1 MQQVGQHARLPT
13 NNKDYTMTISSMN
26 IIEIPIRKIAIAL
39 TLSVLLTSCSASKA
53 PEAAQN
59 EANEQSDK
67 TSAQTKTTSENGSTE
82 NKAGEI
88 QLSVEEIQQSGV
100 KVSAIQPEKI
110 ADQLILSANITANQD
125 RIAFVAPRVEGRL
138 IKVTANLGDQ
148 VKAGQSLAVVDSIQ
162 IGEARAEYHHAQ
174 SELKLAEANF
184 QRTDKLYKDEIV
196 PQRQWLEAKN
206 AYERAQTSARESAD
220 HLHILAGSSDTGI
233 STFVITA
240 PFSGVVIEKDAVMGE
255 LSKPEGKLF
264 TIADLSTVWIE
275 ADVSEKDLGKLA
287 IGSPATVTVSSFPD
301 ELFKGKVSYISS
313 IFDKQTRTVKARIEL
328 PNPDSKLRIDMFAR
342 AMVDLTSSREALIL
356 PQEAVLLVQGQ
367 STVYIQ
373 SDNGFEAR
381 PVEVGEQLN
390 KGVVITS
397 GLKPGEQ
404 VVISGAYTL
413 KSRQLK
419 SQIGDAD

>member
-1 MQQVGQHARLPT
+1 MSQPI
-13 NNKDYTMTISSMN
+13 NNKDNTMPISSISMK
-26 IIEIPIRKIAIAL
+26 EIPIKKIVVAV
-39 TLSVLLTSCSASKA
+39 TLSLLLSSCGASKT
-53 PEAAQN
+53 PESAKETTDN
-59 EANEQSDK
+59 KEQPAK
-67 TSAQTKTTSENGSTE
+67 AISAENATEPKSES
-82 NKAGEI
+82 GEI
-88 QLSVEEIQQSGV
+88 RLSAEELQQSNITV
-100 KVSAIQPEKI
+100 KNIQLEKV

-125 RIAFVAPRVEGRL
+125 RIAFVAPRVEGKL

-148 VKAGQSLAVVDSIQ
+148 VKAGQALAVIDSIQ
-162 IGEARAEYHHAQ
+162 MGEARAEYRHAQ

-184 QRTDKLYKDEIV
+184 QRTDKLYKDEVV
-196 PQRQWLEAKN
+196 PQRQWLEVKN
-206 AYERAQTSARESAD
+206 AYERAQITARESAD
-220 HLHILAGSSDTGI
+220 HLHILVGSSDTGI

-255 LSKPEGKLF
+255 LAKPEGKLF

-275 ADVSEKDLGKLA
+275 ADVSEKDLGKLTV
-287 IGSPATVTVSSFPD
+287 GSPATVTVSSFPD
-301 ELFKGKVSYISS
+301 ESFKGKVSYISS
-313 IFDKQTRTVKARIEL
+313 IFDKETRTVKARIEL
-328 PNPDSKLRIDMFAR
+328 PNPDRKLRIDMFAR
-342 AMVDLTSSREALIL
+342 AVIDLTSSREALIL

-373 SDNGFEAR
+373 TENGFEVR

-397 GLKPGEQ
+397 GLKSGEQ
-404 VVISGAYTL
+404 VVISGAYAL

>member
-1 MQQVGQHARLPT
+1 
-13 NNKDYTMTISSMN
+13 MTISSMN

>member
-1 MQQVGQHARLPT
+1 MP
-13 NNKDYTMTISSMN
+13 ISSISMK
-26 IIEIPIRKIAIAL
+26 EIPIKKIAVAVI
-39 TLSVLLTSCSASKA
+39 LSLLLSGCGASKA
-53 PEAAQN
+53 PESAKDN
-59 EANEQSDK
+59 TDNKEQPAK
-67 TSAQTKTTSENGSTE
+67 ATSAENAAAPKSKSEEIHLSAEELQQSNITVK
-82 NKAGEI
+82 NI
-88 QLSVEEIQQSGV
+88 QLE
-100 KVSAIQPEKI
+100 KV

-125 RIAFVAPRVEGRL
+125 RIAFVAPRVEGKL

-148 VKAGQSLAVVDSIQ
+148 VKTGQALAVIDSIQ
-162 IGEARAEYHHAQ
+162 MGEARAEYRHAQ

-184 QRTDKLYKDEIV
+184 QRTDKLYKDEVV
-196 PQRQWLEAKN
+196 PQRQWLEVKN
-206 AYERAQTSARESAD
+206 AYERAQTTARESAD
-220 HLHILAGSSDTGI
+220 HLHILVGSSDTGI

-255 LSKPEGKLF
+255 LAKPEGKLF

-275 ADVSEKDLGKLA
+275 ADVSEKDLGKLTV
-287 IGSPATVTVSSFPD
+287 GSPATVTVSSFPD
-301 ELFKGKVSYISS
+301 ESFKGKVSYISS

-328 PNPDSKLRIDMFAR
+328 PNPDRKLRIDMFAR

-367 STVYIQ
+367 PTVYIQ
-373 SDNGFEAR
+373 TENGFEAR

-397 GLKPGEQ
+397 GLKSGEQ
-404 VVISGAYTL
+404 VVISGAYAL

>member
-1 MQQVGQHARLPT
+1 MP
-13 NNKDYTMTISSMN
+13 ISSISMK
-26 IIEIPIRKIAIAL
+26 EIPIKKIVVAV
-39 TLSVLLTSCSASKA
+39 TLSLLLSSCGASKT
-53 PEAAQN
+53 PESAKETTDN
-59 EANEQSDK
+59 KEQPAK
-67 TSAQTKTTSENGSTE
+67 AISAENATEPKSES
-82 NKAGEI
+82 GEI
-88 QLSVEEIQQSGV
+88 RLSAEELQQSNITV
-100 KVSAIQPEKI
+100 KNIQLEKV

-125 RIAFVAPRVEGRL
+125 RIAFVAPRVEGKL

-148 VKAGQSLAVVDSIQ
+148 VKAGQALAVIDSIQ
-162 IGEARAEYHHAQ
+162 MGEARAEYRHAQ

-184 QRTDKLYKDEIV
+184 QRTDKLYKDEVV
-196 PQRQWLEAKN
+196 PQRQWLEVKN
-206 AYERAQTSARESAD
+206 AYERAQITARESAD
-220 HLHILAGSSDTGI
+220 HLHILVGSSDTGI

-255 LSKPEGKLF
+255 LAKPEGKLF

-275 ADVSEKDLGKLA
+275 ADVSEKDLGKLTV
-287 IGSPATVTVSSFPD
+287 GSPATVTVSSFPD
-301 ELFKGKVSYISS
+301 ESFKGKVSYISS
-313 IFDKQTRTVKARIEL
+313 IFDKETRTVKARIEL
-328 PNPDSKLRIDMFAR
+328 PNPDRKLRIDMFAR
-342 AMVDLTSSREALIL
+342 AVIDLTSSREALIL

-373 SDNGFEAR
+373 TENGFEVR

-397 GLKPGEQ
+397 GLKSGEQ
-404 VVISGAYTL
+404 VVISGAYAL

>member
-1 MQQVGQHARLPT
+1 MSQPINT
-13 NNKDYTMTISSMN
+13 KDNTMPISSSMK
-26 IIEIPIRKIAIAL
+26 EIPIKKIAVAV
-39 TLSVLLTSCSASKA
+39 TLSLLLSSCGASKA
-53 PEAAQN
+53 PESAKENTDNREQPAKAISAENAAVPKSKSEEIHLSAEELQ
-59 EANEQSDK
+59 QSNITVK
-67 TSAQTKTTSENGSTE
+67 N
-82 NKAGEI
+82 I
-88 QLSVEEIQQSGV
+88 QLE
-100 KVSAIQPEKI
+100 KV

-125 RIAFVAPRVEGRL
+125 RIAFVAPRVEGKL

-148 VKAGQSLAVVDSIQ
+148 VKAGQALAVIDSIQ
-162 IGEARAEYHHAQ
+162 MGEARAEYRHAQ

-184 QRTDKLYKDEIV
+184 QRTDKLYKDEVV
-196 PQRQWLEAKN
+196 PQRQWLEVKN
-206 AYERAQTSARESAD
+206 AYERAQTTARESAD
-220 HLHILAGSSDTGI
+220 HLHILVGSSDTGI

-255 LSKPEGKLF
+255 LAKPEGKLF

-275 ADVSEKDLGKLA
+275 ADVSEKDLGKLTV
-287 IGSPATVTVSSFPD
+287 GSPATVTVSSFPD
-301 ELFKGKVSYISS
+301 ESFKGKVSYISS
-313 IFDKQTRTVKARIEL
+313 IFDKETRTVKARIEL
-328 PNPDSKLRIDMFAR
+328 PNPDRKLRIDMFAR

-373 SDNGFEAR
+373 TENGFEVR

-397 GLKPGEQ
+397 GLKSGEQ
-404 VVISGAYTL
+404 VVISGAYAL

>member
-1 MQQVGQHARLPT
+1 MP
-13 NNKDYTMTISSMN
+13 ISSSMK
-26 IIEIPIRKIAIAL
+26 EIPIKKIAVAV
-39 TLSVLLTSCSASKA
+39 TLSLLLSSCGASKA
-53 PEAAQN
+53 PESAKENTDNREQPAKAISAENAAVPKSKSEEIHLSAEELQ
-59 EANEQSDK
+59 QSNITVK
-67 TSAQTKTTSENGSTE
+67 N
-82 NKAGEI
+82 I
-88 QLSVEEIQQSGV
+88 QLE
-100 KVSAIQPEKI
+100 KV

-125 RIAFVAPRVEGRL
+125 RIAFVAPRVEGKL

-148 VKAGQSLAVVDSIQ
+148 VKAGQALAVIDSIQ
-162 IGEARAEYHHAQ
+162 MGEARAEYRHAQ

-184 QRTDKLYKDEIV
+184 QRTDKLYKDEVV
-196 PQRQWLEAKN
+196 PQRQWLEVKN
-206 AYERAQTSARESAD
+206 AYERAQTTARESAD
-220 HLHILAGSSDTGI
+220 HLHILVGSSDTGI

-255 LSKPEGKLF
+255 LAKPEGKLF

-275 ADVSEKDLGKLA
+275 ADVSEKDLGKLTV
-287 IGSPATVTVSSFPD
+287 GSPATVTVSSFPD
-301 ELFKGKVSYISS
+301 ESFKGKVSYISS
-313 IFDKQTRTVKARIEL
+313 IFDKETRTVKARIEL
-328 PNPDSKLRIDMFAR
+328 PNPDRKLRIDMFAR

-356 PQEAVLLVQGQ
+356 PQEAVLLIQGQ

-373 SDNGFEAR
+373 TENGFEVR

-397 GLKPGEQ
+397 GLKSGEQ
-404 VVISGAYTL
+404 VVISGAYAL